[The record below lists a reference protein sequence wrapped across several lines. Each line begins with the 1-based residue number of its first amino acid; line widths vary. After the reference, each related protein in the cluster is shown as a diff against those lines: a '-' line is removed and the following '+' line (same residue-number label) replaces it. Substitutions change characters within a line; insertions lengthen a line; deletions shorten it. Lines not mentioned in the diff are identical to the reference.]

1 MPLIRLGWRTANG
14 DSAVRRAVRGRGR
27 GDFRPARAGLPCAT
41 VVEPR
46 HWKHGM
52 KRRWKVLGGL
62 GLVLLLGV
70 GALAATL
77 AHTTDCPPAPPSA
90 GDSGM
95 RAWVARCYGPPSVM
109 SFETTPRPALADDRV
124 LVRVHAAGAN
134 PLDWHTLRGE
144 PRVMRLASGIGA
156 PKDPRM
162 GADFAG
168 VVEAV
173 GKDVTRF
180 KPGDAVFGVAPG
192 AFAEYVV
199 AREARIAP
207 KPAALDFAET
217 AALPVAAVTAL
228 QALRDKGR
236 LQAGQKV
243 LINGASGG
251 VGTFAVQ
258 IAKALGAEV
267 TGVCSTR
274 NVELVRSLGADRVID
289 YTREDFTTD
298 ATRYDLV
305 IDLVGNHGV
314 FALRDVLTPQGALV
328 RVGSFDDE
336 PFLGPVWGMLAIVAA
351 QPLVEQRLES
361 LLAEVTTADL
371 EFLAGLADAGQLT
384 VAIDRRYPLADAAA
398 AITYLETARARG
410 KVVIEVP

>member
-1 MPLIRLGWRTANG
+1 
-14 DSAVRRAVRGRGR
+14 
-27 GDFRPARAGLPCAT
+27 
-41 VVEPR
+41 
-46 HWKHGM
+46 M

-62 GLVLLLGV
+62 GLVALLGV
-70 GALAATL
+70 GGLLATL
-77 AHTTDCPPAPPSA
+77 SHTADCPPAPPAAVA
-90 GDSGM
+90 GGM
-95 RAWVARCYGPPSVM
+95 QAWVARCYGPPSVM
-109 SFETTPRPALADDRV
+109 SFETAPRPVPADDRV

-144 PRVMRLASGIGA
+144 PRVMRLSSGIGA
-156 PKDPRM
+156 PTDPRM

-168 VVEAV
+168 VVEAAGPAVV
-173 GKDVTRF
+173 GF
-180 KPGDAVFGVAPG
+180 SPGDRVFGVAPG
-192 AFAEYVV
+192 AFAQYVV
-199 AREARIAP
+199 VNPARMAKIPEGI
-207 KPAALDFAET
+207 DFAQA

-274 NVELVRSLGADRVID
+274 NVELVRALGADHVID
-289 YTREDFTTD
+289 YTREDFTA
-298 ATRYDLV
+298 ATARYDLV
-305 IDLVGNHGV
+305 LDLVGNHGV

>member
-1 MPLIRLGWRTANG
+1 
-14 DSAVRRAVRGRGR
+14 
-27 GDFRPARAGLPCAT
+27 
-41 VVEPR
+41 
-46 HWKHGM
+46 M
-52 KRRWKVLGGL
+52 KRRWKVLGGI
-62 GLVLLLGV
+62 GVVGLLGV
-70 GALAATL
+70 GGLLATL
-77 AHTTDCPPAPPSA
+77 SHTVDCPPAPPAAA
-90 GDSGM
+90 GGM
-95 RAWVARCYGPPSVM
+95 QAWVARCYGPPSVM
-109 SFETTPRPALADDRV
+109 SFEVLPRPELKADRV

-144 PRVMRLASGIGA
+144 PRVMRLSSGIGA
-156 PKDPRM
+156 PNDPRI

-173 GKDVTRF
+173 GEAVTRF
-180 KPGDAVFGVAPG
+180 KPGDAVFGVG
-192 AFAEYVV
+192 AGSFAEYVIT
-199 AREARIAP
+199 REARIAH
-207 KPAALDFAET
+207 KPAALDFGEA
-217 AALPVAAVTAL
+217 AALPVAAITAL

-274 NVELVRSLGADRVID
+274 NVELVRSLGADHVID
-289 YTREDFTTD
+289 YTAEDFTTS

-328 RVGSFDDE
+328 RVGSFNDE
-336 PFLGPVWGMLAIVAA
+336 PFLGPAWGMLAVVAA
-351 QPLVEQRLES
+351 APFVEQRMES

-384 VAIDRRYPLADAAA
+384 VAIDRRYPLAEAAA

-410 KVVIEVP
+410 KVVIEVAR

>member
-1 MPLIRLGWRTANG
+1 
-14 DSAVRRAVRGRGR
+14 
-27 GDFRPARAGLPCAT
+27 
-41 VVEPR
+41 
-46 HWKHGM
+46 M

-62 GLVLLLGV
+62 GAVALLGV
-70 GALAATL
+70 GGLLATL
-77 AHTTDCPPAPPSA
+77 SHTTDCPPAPPAAAA
-90 GDSGM
+90 GM
-95 RAWVARCYGPPSVM
+95 QAWVARCYGPPSVL
-109 SFETTPRPALADDRV
+109 SFEVTPRPVMADDRV

-144 PRVMRLASGIGA
+144 PRVMRLSSGIGA
-156 PKDPRM
+156 PKDPRV

-180 KPGDAVFGVAPG
+180 KPGDEVFGVAPG
-192 AFAEYVV
+192 SFAEYVT
-199 AREARIAP
+199 AREARIAR
-207 KPAALDFAET
+207 KPAALDFAE
-217 AALPVAAVTAL
+217 AAGLPVAAVTAL

-243 LINGASGG
+243 LVNGASGG
-251 VGTFAVQ
+251 VGSFAVQ

-274 NVELVRSLGADRVID
+274 NVELVRSLGADHVID
-289 YTREDFTTD
+289 YTAEDFTTG

-314 FALRDVLTPQGALV
+314 SALRDVLTPQGTMV
-328 RVGSFDDE
+328 RVGSFNDE
-336 PFLGPVWGMLAIVAA
+336 PFLGPVWGMLAVVATA
-351 QPLVEQRLES
+351 PFVEQRLES

-371 EFLAGLADAGQLT
+371 EFLAGLVEAGQLR
-384 VAIDRRYPLADAAA
+384 VPIDRRFALADAAE

-410 KVVIEVP
+410 KVVIEVR